1 MEKKYKKISLP
12 VYIISLIILLLIV
25 GGMAF
30 YIIKENNENNSDKS
44 NTNINTNETNM
55 QEKNN
60 TENSTI
66 INEGNNQE
74 KNTNY
79 FILYDGYKME
89 NKIGIQDLSDMEV
102 NEENNKIYN
111 TTYYN
116 YEKGKYLGEKRGDF
130 GEQTYEGV
138 SVVSNI
144 KRIAISEKYNAIPR
158 EYKVIEELPNEL
170 IDMADYTKVTIN
182 SIDLDGDN
190 LEEYLLCYCINY
202 AKGEIGDGEAIASSG
217 IMLLDNNYKKI
228 ANLVELKNGFWGNIE
243 EEDKKIFLSLD
254 DVEYIDIDNDN
265 IMEIIIKIP
274 TYEGTKLSIL
284 KYKNNKIDGETNF
297 QASVMP

>member
-1 MEKKYKKISLP
+1 MDKKYKKISLP

-30 YIIKENNENNSDKS
+30 YIIKENEKNNNKDI
-44 NTNINTNETNM
+44 NTNISTNETNM

-66 INEGNNQE
+66 INKGNNQE

-79 FILYDGYKME
+79 FILYDGYKIE
-89 NKIGIQDLSDMEV
+89 NKFGIQDLSDMEV
-102 NEENNKIYN
+102 NEENNKLYN

-116 YEKGKYLGEKRGDF
+116 YEKGKYLGETKGDF
-130 GEQTYEGV
+130 GKQTYEGV
-138 SVVSNI
+138 SVVSNV

-190 LEEYLLCYCINY
+190 EEEYLLCYCINY
-202 AKGEIGDGEAIASSG
+202 AKGEIGDGEPIASSG

-228 ANLVELKNGFWGNIE
+228 ANIVELKNGFWANIK

-254 DVEYIDIDNDN
+254 DVEYIDIDKDN
-265 IMEIIIKIP
+265 VMEIIIKIP

-284 KYKNNKIDGETNF
+284 KYQNNKIDGETNF

>member
-30 YIIKENNENNSDKS
+30 YIIKENDKNNSDKL
-44 NTNINTNETNM
+44 NTNINSNETNM

-60 TENSTI
+60 TENNTI
-66 INEGNNQE
+66 INKGNNQE

-89 NKIGIQDLSDMEV
+89 NKTGIQDLSDMKV
-102 NEENNKIYN
+102 NEENNKLYN

-116 YEKGKYLGEKRGDF
+116 YEKGQYLGETKGDF

-138 SVVSNI
+138 SIVNNV

-190 LEEYLLCYCINY
+190 EKEYIVCYCSNY
-202 AKGEIGDGEAIASSG
+202 PKNEIGDGEPVASSG
-217 IMLLDNNYKKI
+217 IMLLDNDYKKI
-228 ANLVELKNGFWGNIE
+228 ADLVELKNGFWANIK

-254 DVEYIDIDNDN
+254 DVEYIDIDEDN

>member
-12 VYIISLIILLLIV
+12 VYIITLIILLLIV

-30 YIIKENNENNSDKS
+30 YIVKENEKNNNDKS
-44 NTNINTNETNM
+44 NTNINTNETNI

-66 INEGNNQE
+66 INEVKNQE

-79 FILYDGYKME
+79 FILYDGYKIE
-89 NKIGIQDLSDMEV
+89 NKIGIQDLSDMKV
-102 NEENNKIYN
+102 NEENNKLYN

-116 YEKGKYLGEKRGDF
+116 YEKGKYLGETKGDF

-138 SVVSNI
+138 SVVSNV

-190 LEEYLLCYCINY
+190 IEEYLLCYCLNY
-202 AKGEIGDGEAIASSG
+202 SKNEIGDGESIASSG
-217 IMLLDNNYKKI
+217 IMLFDNNYKKI
-228 ANLVELKNGFWGNIE
+228 ADLVELKNGFWANIK

-254 DVEYIDIDNDN
+254 DVDYIDIDKDN

-284 KYKNNKIDGETNF
+284 KYENNKIDGEINF
-297 QASVMP
+297 QASVIP

>member
-12 VYIISLIILLLIV
+12 IYIISLIILLLIV

-30 YIIKENNENNSDKS
+30 YIIKENNKNNSDKL
-44 NTNINTNETNM
+44 NTNINANETNM

-60 TENSTI
+60 TENNTI
-66 INEGNNQE
+66 INEG
-74 KNTNY
+74 KNKNY

-116 YEKGKYLGEKRGDF
+116 YEKGKYLGETKGDF

-138 SVVSNI
+138 SVVSNV

-182 SIDLDGDN
+182 SIDLDGN
-190 LEEYLLCYCINY
+190 NEEEYLLCYCINY
-202 AKGEIGDGEAIASSG
+202 AKGEFGDGEPAASSG

-228 ANLVELKNGFWGNIE
+228 ANLVELKNGFWANIK
-243 EEDKKIFLSLD
+243 EEDKKVFLSLD